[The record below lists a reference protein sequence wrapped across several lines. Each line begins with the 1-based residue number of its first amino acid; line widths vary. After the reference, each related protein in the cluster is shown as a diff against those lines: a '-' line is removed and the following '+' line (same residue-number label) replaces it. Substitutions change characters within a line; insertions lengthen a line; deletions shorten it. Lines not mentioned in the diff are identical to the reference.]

1 MTGQRV
7 AFSYHISHEQFAP
20 SELLRLVRHAEAVG
34 FDAAFSSDHL
44 QPWSASQGH
53 SGFTWSW
60 LGAAL
65 QATTRL
71 TFSAITV
78 PCGWRYQPVVLAQAL
93 ATLAEL
99 FPGRV
104 PWIALGS
111 GEAIN
116 ERAIGT
122 PWPDR
127 AERHARLQEG
137 ARIMRAL
144 LAGEIVTH
152 SGFVNAC
159 NARVWS
165 LPATPPRLVGAAVTA
180 STAEWLGG
188 WADGLLTVGRDV
200 AALERI
206 VQAFRHGGGANKPV
220 YLKLNLSWARSA
232 EQALAQ
238 AHEQW
243 RFNVLGGD
251 VNWELST
258 PAQFESAARFVRP
271 EDMHAD
277 VFIDSDPQ
285 RHAEFIRECAR
296 LGFHSIDLHNV
307 GRNQHEFLTVF
318 GKEVLPALRR

>member
-1 MTGQRV
+1 MGQRV

-20 SELLRLVRHAEAVG
+20 SELLELVRRAEAVG
-34 FDAAFSSDHL
+34 FDAAFASDHL

-65 QATTRL
+65 QATSRL

-78 PCGWRYQPVVLAQAL
+78 PGGWRYQPVVLAQAV
-93 ATLAEL
+93 ATLAEM

-116 ERAIGT
+116 ERAIGA
-122 PWPDR
+122 PWPDKS
-127 AERHARLQEG
+127 ERQVRLQEG
-137 ARIMRAL
+137 ALIMRAL
-144 LAGEIVTH
+144 LAGETVSH
-152 SGFVNAC
+152 DGAVKAS

-165 LPATPPRLVGAAVTA
+165 LPATPPRLVGAAVSA

-188 WADGLLTVGRDV
+188 WADGLLTVGRDI

-206 VQAFRHGGGANKPV
+206 VQAFRRGGGADKPI
-220 YLKLNLSWARSA
+220 YLKLNLSWAPSA
-232 EQALAQ
+232 EEALAQ
-238 AHEQW
+238 AHAQW

-258 PAQFESAARFVRP
+258 PAQFEAAARFVRP
-271 EDMHAD
+271 EDLHAD
-277 VFIDSDPQ
+277 VFIDRDPQ
-285 RHAEFIRECAR
+285 RHVEFIRECAR
-296 LGFHSIDLHNV
+296 LGFESIDLHNV
-307 GRNQHEFLTVF
+307 GRNQQEFLTVF
-318 GKEVLPALRR
+318 GRDVLPELKR